1 MCFLV
6 DTNSSLRLISEDV
19 FKSLPVHLILE
30 ESNTR
35 LTTAVG
41 DLLAVQGKTNVTLS
55 FRCREFIIPLVVGKF
70 GIIEIES
77 LMKYDVLIDA
87 SNGILHLRP
96 LGELSLLRKDHFH
109 NSCTRIHLAET
120 VYPEGVKCSFRAR

>member
-30 ESNTR
+30 ELNTH

-41 DLLAVQGKTNVTLS
+41 VLLSVQGKTNVTLS

-87 SNGILHLRP
+87 SNGILHLRSF
-96 LGELSLLRKDHFH
+96 GELSLLRKDHFH
-109 NSCTRIHLAET
+109 NSCTRMHLAET
-120 VYPEGVKCSFRAR
+120 VYLEGVKCSFRAR

>member
-1 MCFLV
+1 M
-6 DTNSSLRLISEDV
+6 ISEDA

-41 DLLAVQGKTNVTLS
+41 DLLSVQGKTNVTLS
-55 FRCREFIIPLVVGKF
+55 FKCREFIIPLVVGKF

-77 LMKYDVLIDA
+77 LMKYGVLIGA

-120 VYPEGVKCSFRAR
+120 VYPEGVK